1 MKKKLNFSES
11 SQAFLRSRRHLSGGV
26 SSGLR
31 AMSKPLPLFFRSG
44 SGSHLIDLDGNSF
57 TDYTLA
63 WGPLILG
70 HCDPELNQAVIEQ
83 LSVLQQV
90 GAQHALEWEVAEQIC
105 RLVPCAEQVIF
116 SNTGSEAV
124 QIAFRLARAYTGRKK
139 IIRFEGHYHGWLDNV
154 LPGYHPD
161 PADKLPSE
169 GMSQGALDEV
179 IVLPWNRLDVVESV
193 LRQQAGEVAAII
205 TEPILCN
212 SGCVMPQPGYLEG
225 LRELA
230 TRFGA
235 LLIFDEVIT
244 GFRVALGGAQAL
256 FGVTPDLAT
265 FAKAIA
271 GGFPLSVIAGK
282 REILQLV
289 EARRVVH
296 AGTFNGN
303 PVSLAAARAVL
314 IRLERNS
321 GAVLNEIRD
330 TGSNLIEGIR
340 RLASEMRVAVLINGV
355 GAVFHLS
362 FTSIGSMKDYRDTQ
376 SADSHLRDE
385 FLEAMLDAGIYL
397 LPDGRWY
404 VSTAHTLEDVEAT
417 LQAVQT
423 AFSQLSASAA
433 LPLSPSER
441 SG

>member
-1 MKKKLNFSES
+1 MEKKLNFSDS
-11 SQAFLRSRRHLSGGV
+11 SQAFQRSRRHLSGGV

-31 AMSKPLPLFFRSG
+31 AASKPLPLFFRSG
-44 SGSHLIDLDGNSF
+44 SGSHLTDADGNTF
-57 TDYTLA
+57 IDYTLA

-70 HCDPELNQAVIEQ
+70 HCDPETNNAVIRQ

-90 GAQHALEWEVAEQIC
+90 GAQHDLEWQVAEQIC
-105 RLVPCAEQVIF
+105 RLVPCGDQVLF
-116 SNTGSEAV
+116 SNTGTEAV
-124 QIAFRLARAYTGRKK
+124 QIAFRLARAFTGRPK

-154 LPGYHPD
+154 LPGYRPD
-161 PADKLPSE
+161 PTNKLPSE
-169 GMSQGALDEV
+169 GMGQGVLDES
-179 IVLPWNRLDVVESV
+179 IILPWNRLDAVENV
-193 LRQQAGEVAAII
+193 LKQKSEQVAAII

-212 SGCVMPQPGYLEG
+212 SGCVMPQPGYLKG

-230 TRFGA
+230 TSYGTV
-235 LLIFDEVIT
+235 LIFDEVIT

-289 EARRVVH
+289 EERRVVH

-303 PVSLAAARAVL
+303 PVSLAAAHSVL
-314 IRLERNS
+314 ARLEHDS
-321 GAVLNEIRD
+321 GSVLNNIRD
-330 TGSNLIEGIR
+330 TGNMLIEGIR
-340 RLASEMRVAVLINGV
+340 KIASKMRIPVLVNGV

-362 FTSIGSMKDYRDTQ
+362 FTSKESMMEYRDTL
-376 SADSHLRDE
+376 SADNQLRDR
-385 FLEAMLDAGIYL
+385 FLEAMLELGIYL

-404 VSTAHTLEDVEAT
+404 VSAAHSREDVETT

-423 AFSQLSASAA
+423 AFSKLSVAPQAV
-433 LPLSPSER
+433 
-441 SG
+441 